1 MVIIKMNFSG
11 EGRIVIEMKYKVP
24 AFAEISLLTYLYYE
38 SPTTAVL
45 SIN

>member
-1 MVIIKMNFSG
+1 MDG
-11 EGRIVIEMKYKVP
+11 VIEMKYKVP
-24 AFAEISLLTYLYYE
+24 AFAEISLLTNLYYE